1 MAFEANRP
9 FSSGG
14 DPSDR
19 VIICSTYATVFMK
32 NKNLLCMIE
41 NMIRSYVIVLL

>member
-19 VIICSTYATVFMK
+19 VIICSTYATVFYEKQKSVM
-32 NKNLLCMIE
+32 
-41 NMIRSYVIVLL
+41 YD

>member
-19 VIICSTYATVFMK
+19 VIICSTYATDFFMK
-32 NKNLLCMIE
+32 KQKSVM
-41 NMIRSYVIVLL
+41 YD